1 MRMGDNKEKWWWWC
15 VERRERKNWIYMQGR
30 ARIKATAEVGGIH
43 SCNSASLRSITRN
56 YRFTELTQWFH
67 DHIESLADAMDSL
80 RVCQLISDDIC
91 SCCMSMP
98 YYRWCFLFYASDW
111 RFFLLESY
119 CWMCCYHLISYP
131 SYCRCY
137 SAIVV
142 VVVAEAFV
150 AEIPAH
156 KRIRMWVIM
165 SCYVYNHISTFWSQ
179 WSACDWSV
187 IFYDQILRENPSKIL
202 FKKFSF

>member
-1 MRMGDNKEKWWWWC
+1 MGDNKEWRDAITW
-15 VERRERKNWIYMQGR
+15 REEKTGFTASLQGR
-30 ARIKATAEVGGIH
+30 CWEVRTKATAEVGIH
-43 SCNSASLRSITRN
+43 SCYSITSN
-56 YRFTELTQWFH
+56 KSTLWLTQWFH
-67 DHIESLADAMDSL
+67 VHIGSLVVAMDS
-80 RVCQLISDDIC
+80 RHASQLISDDIC
-91 SCCMSMP
+91 SCYKSMP

-142 VVVAEAFV
+142 VVVAAEAFV

-156 KRIRMWVIM
+156 KRIKCE
-165 SCYVYNHISTFWSQ
+165 S
-179 WSACDWSV
+179 
-187 IFYDQILRENPSKIL
+187 
-202 FKKFSF
+202 